1 MLNRR
6 FWPAGKTVLLT
17 LGLNTRVP
25 PFKIPGLPAGR
36 VLPAGYAVRVEVVK
50 TGLCVLVL
58 VVRASTWPPQTYSLL
73 AEVAAKWA
81 GSSKSA
87 ISQLTLRV

>member
-1 MLNRR
+1 MFNRR

-25 PFKIPGLPAGR
+25 PFKIPG
-36 VLPAGYAVRVEVVK
+36 LPAGYAVRVEVVK